1 MQYLFLNS
9 NRFLSRE
16 NKSIGINHKK
26 LSFLGKAD
34 EAILE
39 HLDEENFSVNHLANA
54 ICLSRSQVHRKIK
67 AITGYST
74 SIYIRMIRLQKAKEL
89 LTVEDLT
96 ISEIAYRVGFKSP
109 VYFSQIFKKTFG
121 KSPTESRN

>member
-9 NRFLSRE
+9 HRFLSRE

-34 EAILE
+34 GAILE
-39 HLDEENFSVNHLANA
+39 HLEDEDFSVNHLADA

-74 SIYIRMIRLQKAKEL
+74 SIYIRMKRLQKAKEL

-109 VYFSQIFKKTFG
+109 VYFSQIFRKTFG
-121 KSPTESRN
+121 ESPTESRN